1 MKGAIRGLKAP
12 FISQGTYLDT
22 IFEHFGLP
30 FWEKIKDFET
40 FPLSISMFP
49 FSKKMEGALTKL
61 KAPFIL
67 QGAYLE
73 KDMFLFGFCLFVCL
87 QSSNPKPNNN
97 PSPDEYTYVSTLV
110 LGYIVSE
117 SFKQEN

>member
-1 MKGAIRGLKAP
+1 MN
-12 FISQGTYLDT
+12 
-22 IFEHFGLP
+22 
-30 FWEKIKDFET
+30 DFET
-40 FPLSISMFP
+40 FPLSISMLP
-49 FSKKMEGALTKL
+49 FSKKMEGASTRL
-61 KAPFIL
+61 KAPFML

-73 KDMFLFGFCLFVCL
+73 KKYVFVWLLFVCL

>member
-1 MKGAIRGLKAP
+1 MKGALKGLKAP
-12 FISQGTYLDT
+12 FIST
-22 IFEHFGLP
+22 
-30 FWEKIKDFET
+30 WEKYVFVW
-40 FPLSISMFP
+40 L
-49 FSKKMEGALTKL
+49 
-61 KAPFIL
+61 
-67 QGAYLE
+67 
-73 KDMFLFGFCLFVCL
+73 LFVCL